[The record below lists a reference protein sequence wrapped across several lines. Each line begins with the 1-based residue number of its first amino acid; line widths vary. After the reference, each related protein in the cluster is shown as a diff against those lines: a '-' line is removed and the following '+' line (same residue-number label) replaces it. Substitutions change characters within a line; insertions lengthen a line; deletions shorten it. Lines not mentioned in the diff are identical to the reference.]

1 MLDVYVPWKE
11 NSQMGRQMRID
22 YILASRDLAKT
33 VQKASWLVQP
43 KFKDYSDHYPV
54 LADFSGLH

>member
-1 MLDVYVPWKE
+1 
-11 NSQMGRQMRID
+11 MGRQMRID

>member
-1 MLDVYVPWKE
+1 LLDVYVPFKE
-11 NSQMGRQMRID
+11 DSQAGRRMRID
-22 YILASRDLAKT
+22 YILASQDLAKT

-54 LADFSGLH
+54 VADFTDLH